1 MVLDPR
7 SSTVKAYSSVRFDET
22 TLGGDVL
29 KELQRNTPRDALV
42 DETEVVFTLV
52 NPLESKDADG
62 RGAIDAPLNNEVGTQ
77 GATQH
82 PRDVPIPT
90 IE

>member
-1 MVLDPR
+1 MLDPQ
-7 SSTVKAYSSVRFDET
+7 SSTIKAYSSVQFDET

-29 KELQRNTPRDALV
+29 KELQRNTPRDALA

-52 NPLESKDADG
+52 KPLESKDADG
-62 RGAIDAPLNNEVGTQ
+62 RGVADAPLNNEVGTQ

-82 PRDVPIPT
+82 LRDVPIPT
-90 IE
+90 VE